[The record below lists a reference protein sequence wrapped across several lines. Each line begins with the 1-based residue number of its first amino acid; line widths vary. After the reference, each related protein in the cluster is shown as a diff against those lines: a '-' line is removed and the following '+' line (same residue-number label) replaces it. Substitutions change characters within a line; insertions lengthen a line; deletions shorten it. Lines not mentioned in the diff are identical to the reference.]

1 MCGGV
6 KTNGVRTGASHS
18 PLKRRAFFRPA
29 LAGDENGARDLGDGL
44 DAAGF
49 LEAEIPYAME
59 NLQKVFDQLDSNGD
73 GFIDVWEAQWIR
85 RLAVPAA
92 LW

>member
-1 MCGGV
+1 MRTC
-6 KTNGVRTGASHS
+6 NGVRTGARHS

-29 LAGDENGARDLGDGL
+29 LAGDENGTRDLGDGL

-49 LEAEIPYAME
+49 LEAEIPDAME

-85 RLAVPAA
+85 RLGVPAA

>member
-1 MCGGV
+1 
-6 KTNGVRTGASHS
+6 
-18 PLKRRAFFRPA
+18 
-29 LAGDENGARDLGDGL
+29 
-44 DAAGF
+44 
-49 LEAEIPYAME
+49 ME
-59 NLQKVFDQLDSNGD
+59 NLQRVFDQLDSNGD

>member
-1 MCGGV
+1 MRTC
-6 KTNGVRTGASHS
+6 NGVRTRASHS
-18 PLKRRAFFRPA
+18 PELFSVPRSPA
-29 LAGDENGARDLGDGL
+29 MRTGARDLGDGL

-49 LEAEIPYAME
+49 LEAEIPDAME
-59 NLQKVFDQLDSNGD
+59 NLQKVSDQLDANGD